1 VDVDPPVVA
10 PKRGQ
15 VVVRIG
21 DVVASAAIPDFE
33 IDDVTTATVDEMVPI
48 RFGKPATIPG
58 PSTFSP
64 ASVTKV
70 ASPSSTITNSS
81 SSECQWRS
89 AEAVPGGRRVRF
101 TPNDVS
107 PSGSPSARFSRGK
120 GAAQM
125 LGIGRAAARL
135 NRRRVENRKW
145 SGI

>member
-1 VDVDPPVVA
+1 MDVDPPVVA

-48 RFGKPATIPG
+48 RFALWKAGNHPRPEHFLPG
-58 PSTFSP
+58 LGDQSRLAFEHHHEL
-64 ASVTKV
+64 
-70 ASPSSTITNSS
+70 IF
-81 SSECQWRS
+81 ER
-89 AEAVPGGRRVRF
+89 VPMAQGRGGE
-101 TPNDVS
+101 
-107 PSGSPSARFSRGK
+107 

-125 LGIGRAAARL
+125 LGIGRAAPRL

-145 SGI
+145 PGI